1 MVFMN
6 RKNVLTLIKKIEALP
21 AEKINEV
28 EDFVEFLGHK
38 GTDRQLTRAAAKLSE
53 KSFAKVWITPKMP
66 STTSFDFGDVLL
78 VPFPFS
84 NQTAVK
90 KRPAVV
96 VSSSAYNSSR
106 PDLIILA
113 LTSQPVTSNAF
124 GGQAFPIGKGQAF

>member
-53 KSFAKVWITPKMP
+53 KSFAKVWDNPEDAIYDKLWFWGCSP
-66 STTSFDFGDVLL
+66 S
-78 VPFPFS
+78 PFS
-84 NQTAVK
+84 F
-90 KRPAVV
+90 
-96 VSSSAYNSSR
+96 
-106 PDLIILA
+106 L
-113 LTSQPVTSNAF
+113 QPNRCEEAPRCCR
-124 GGQAFPIGKGQAF
+124 QLKCL